1 MSNLQNI
8 SGIGPAHA
16 RSTVA
21 TSTQAPSQMR
31 MGLGDASSTQKDLTS
46 FTGEH
51 GSRYVGSSP
60 QLATPAESSFKPGSS
75 LTAQG
80 LLPSLPTIKRR
91 RSI

>member
-1 MSNLQNI
+1 MNNLQNI
-8 SGIGPAHA
+8 KGIGPAHA

-31 MGLGDASSTQKDLTS
+31 MGLGDASSTQKDLIS
-46 FTGEH
+46 FNGDH
-51 GSRYVGSSP
+51 GSRHAGSPP
-60 QLATPAESSFKPGSS
+60 QLATSAGSSFKPGSS

-80 LLPSLPTIKRR
+80 LLPSLPKIKMR